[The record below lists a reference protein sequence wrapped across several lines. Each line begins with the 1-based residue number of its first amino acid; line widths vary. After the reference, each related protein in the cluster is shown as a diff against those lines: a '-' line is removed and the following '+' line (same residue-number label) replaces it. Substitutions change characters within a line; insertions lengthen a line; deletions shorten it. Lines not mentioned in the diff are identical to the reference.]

1 MGEDKRKEVVIS
13 QQFDLDLIDVYI
25 HGEDVFGSIA
35 AKSFIA
41 DIYSRVWS
49 LDLMYYLHPEC
60 RHLQTKT
67 KIYRNIIL
75 GSYLVI
81 YRITSEKVEV
91 LRIISGHVSI
101 TKLKLTRKIIL

>member
-1 MGEDKRKEVVIS
+1 MAENERKELVIS
-13 QQFDLDLIDVYI
+13 QHFDIDLIDVYI

-49 LDLMYYLHPEC
+49 LDLMHYLHPEC
-60 RHLQTKT
+60 RHLQTKN
-67 KIYRNIIL
+67 KIYRNIII

-81 YRITSEKVEV
+81 YRITTEKVEV
-91 LRIISGHVSI
+91 LRIINGHISI
-101 TKLKLTRKIIL
+101 SKLKLTRKIRF